1 MSVIVRTAGDPRGAV
16 AVVEGQLYAV
26 DRKQPVFDVKTMQE
40 RQDQAMAPQR
50 FELFLIGTFAV
61 IAVVLAAFGI
71 YGVMSYLVARR
82 RREIGIRLALG
93 AAPRNVLRLMMRE
106 TVVLA
111 CVAVLAGLA
120 GAWALTRFLGSMLYG
135 VTAKDPVTFA
145 ATPVLLVAI
154 ALAGSLW
161 PARQA
166 AMTEPS
172 IALREE

>member
-1 MSVIVRTAGDPRGAV
+1 MLAG
-16 AVVEGQLYAV
+16 
-26 DRKQPVFDVKTMQE
+26 
-40 RQDQAMAPQR
+40 
-50 FELFLIGTFAV
+50 I
-61 IAVVLAAFGI
+61 GI